1 MSIDVSNYFYAALG
15 LLVLGSIYLI
25 IEGYK
30 VHKLFADS
38 IVGQLVKTLVV
49 VLIIQLYSLGIVCF
63 AFLTFYAKGI
73 WVLFPIVILWL
84 ICLLFAILA
93 VRLAKKQVTNLVK

>member
-1 MSIDVSNYFYAALG
+1 MTIDVSNYFYAALG

-63 AFLTFYAKGI
+63 AFLIFYAKGI
-73 WVLFPIVILWL
+73 WVLFPIVILWM